1 MPRADDAIARAY
13 RAAWEAW
20 IKQIEH
26 VHRVFLEDAPIAP
39 AQLKG
44 LLNREVRA
52 REVYEAARQQL
63 LGVRE
68 PSAGADPDSN
78 PFR

>member
-1 MPRADDAIARAY
+1 MPRVNDATAKAY
-13 RAAWEAW
+13 RVAWEAW

-26 VHRVFLEDAPIAP
+26 VHRVFLEDAPITP
-39 AQLKG
+39 DKMKG
-44 LLNREVRA
+44 LLNREARA
-52 REVYEAARQQL
+52 WEAYAAARQQL

-68 PSAGADPDSN
+68 LPAESVSDAN